1 MDFDAKSLLPLPSHA
16 ALREALVGKNL
27 KDVPTPAAVLDRAVV
42 QRNCTQMLKACEA
55 LQVGFRPHIKTH
67 KTVEVA
73 QLQLGDQTNDVKLIV
88 STVAEAEHLSDFLFT
103 CRESQRNVSI
113 LYGIPLPPSQM
124 KRLAQLGKRLGNGS
138 ISVLVDNGSQ
148 LQAARGFK
156 DMAGFQLKV
165 FVKIDTG
172 YHRAGVKI
180 GTENFNRLI
189 NDVLD
194 EESRGTVE
202 LQGFYSHAGHSYG
215 GDSAV
220 DAMKLL
226 AVELEGL
233 EKAASHAFTAREH
246 VPMSQRYVLSVG
258 ATPTATSIENLLE
271 KVPQAKSPMGEEI
284 AKLRTLIDRINAT
297 HTIEMHAGVYPFLDM
312 QQLATQASP
321 SAEPGSPTND
331 TPGLSTGDI
340 ALTILAEI
348 ASVYESRDVPEA
360 LIAAGSLAL
369 GRDPCKSYQGWGILS
384 AWGMPVD
391 LVERRSGWQVGRISQ
406 EHGILTRD
414 PDFEDF
420 SPPSLVVGQKVRVW
434 PNHACVAGSGFG
446 WYLVVDSMLPDARR
460 DEIVDVWIRC
470 RGW

>member
-1 MDFDAKSLLPLPSHA
+1 MSRMAAICQRKHSDPTRSLRASSKSERS
-16 ALREALVGKNL
+16 R
-27 KDVPTPAAVLDRAVV
+27 
-42 QRNCTQMLKACEA
+42 Q
-55 LQVGFRPHIKTH
+55 
-67 KTVEVA
+67 
-73 QLQLGDQTNDVKLIV
+73 
-88 STVAEAEHLSDFLFT
+88 
-103 CRESQRNVSI
+103 I
-113 LYGIPLPPSQM
+113 LYGIPLPLSQTE
-124 KRLAQLGKRLGNGS
+124 RLAQLGKRLGGGS
-138 ISVLVDNGSQ
+138 ISVLVDNASQ

-156 DMAGFQLKV
+156 DVAGFPLKV

-172 YHRAGVKI
+172 YHRAGVKV
-180 GTENFNRLI
+180 GSEEFNRLI
-189 NDVLD
+189 TDVLD

-202 LQGFYSHAGHSYG
+202 LLGFYSHAGHSYG

-233 EKAASHAFTAREH
+233 EKAANHVLTARDRAL
-246 VPMSQRYVLSVG
+246 PSQKYVLSVG

-271 KVPQAKSPMGEEI
+271 KMAQEESPMGGEI
-284 AKLRTLIDRINAT
+284 AKLKTLIDRINAT
-297 HTIEMHAGVYPFLDM
+297 KTVEIHAGVYPFLDM

-321 SAEPGSPTND
+321 SAVPGSATND
-331 TPGLSTGDI
+331 TPSLSTSDI
-340 ALTILAEI
+340 ALTILAEV

-369 GRDPCKSYQGWGILS
+369 GRDPCKSYNGWGILS

-391 LVERRSGWQVGRISQ
+391 LGERRSGWQVGRISQ

-414 PDFEDF
+414 ADFEDY
-420 SPPSLVVGQKVRVW
+420 SLPPLQVGQKVRVW

-446 WYLVVDSMLPDARR
+446 WYLVVDSRLPQERR